1 MANAGAAETLKLTIS
16 LLSIETDLARMDLK
30 FTADVCDI
38 GSSVSSVNGKSWN
51 SSMDFFFFYRLQ
63 DVYFSFTLRTRQQYV
78 LPTWEGRPVGRFC
91 YSRVN

>member
-1 MANAGAAETLKLTIS
+1 MASAGAAETLKLTIS

-51 SSMDFFFFYRLQ
+51 SSMDFFFLQ
-63 DVYFSFTLRTRQQYV
+63 VPRRVFFIYPADSS
-78 LPTWEGRPVGRFC
+78 TWEGRPVGWFC